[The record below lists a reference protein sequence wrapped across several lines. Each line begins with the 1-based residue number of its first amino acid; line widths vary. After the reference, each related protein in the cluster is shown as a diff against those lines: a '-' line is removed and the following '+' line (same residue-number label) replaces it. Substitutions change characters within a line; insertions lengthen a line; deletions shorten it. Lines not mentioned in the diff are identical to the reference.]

1 MNCNKIS
8 FSKISD
14 FSNRYSDIQINPS
27 LIKRNTFTRYF
38 YYWYEIST
46 CTRLA
51 SVNFTKAKRYWK
63 KVNNILSIILRQLKT
78 NWFSPRTWVFL
89 FFYKL
94 KLSCNTIHLPLNS
107 QYVITLNDWKMIFQ
121 FGFIND
127 MTLLVKIDN
136 GVILDLVWRH
146 IFKNDYSLLVN
157 NKNVIMLIMFTYKEQ
172 NATSSFVI

>member
-1 MNCNKIS
+1 
-8 FSKISD
+8 
-14 FSNRYSDIQINPS
+14 
-27 LIKRNTFTRYF
+27 
-38 YYWYEIST
+38 
-46 CTRLA
+46 
-51 SVNFTKAKRYWK
+51 
-63 KVNNILSIILRQLKT
+63 
-78 NWFSPRTWVFL
+78 
-89 FFYKL
+89 
-94 KLSCNTIHLPLNS
+94 
-107 QYVITLNDWKMIFQ
+107 MIFQ